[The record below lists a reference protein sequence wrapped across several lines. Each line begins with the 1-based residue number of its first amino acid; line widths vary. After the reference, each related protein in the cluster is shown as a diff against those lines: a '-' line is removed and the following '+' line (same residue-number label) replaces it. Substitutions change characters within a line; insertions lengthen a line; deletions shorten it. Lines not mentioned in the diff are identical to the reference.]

1 MVYGDIKTSFSE
13 LLNMDK
19 FVSVVIFLCMVNL
32 FHGAFIVGRAVGN
45 DSSLRVVGIASLFR
59 IVGELMMNDELFLRN
74 C

>member
-19 FVSVVIFLCMVNL
+19 FVSVVILLCMVNL

-45 DSSLRVVGIASLFR
+45 VPSLRVVGIASLFR